1 MTSYIVEKWNK
12 GEVYYQ
18 MIFGTCVAK
27 DRCVNAEDYEPV
39 GFDLKSE
46 FRPLN
51 KENVKELFEAGL
63 ITEVT
68 VEATNKAYK
77 EYLADFFADYTKNQA
92 NRTQEEINEQRS
104 EARAAMGSGV
114 KMMNII
120 TGETYTT

>member
-1 MTSYIVEKWNK
+1 MTSYVEEKWLK
-12 GEVYYQ
+12 GEYS
-18 MIFGTCVAK
+18 ILCGA
-27 DRCVNAEDYEPV
+27 V
-39 GFDLKSE
+39 GISLKGE
-46 FRPLN
+46 GFRPFN
-51 KENVKELFEAGL
+51 KESVKELLEKGYINE
-63 ITEVT
+63 ITA
-68 VEATNKAYK
+68 EATNKAYK